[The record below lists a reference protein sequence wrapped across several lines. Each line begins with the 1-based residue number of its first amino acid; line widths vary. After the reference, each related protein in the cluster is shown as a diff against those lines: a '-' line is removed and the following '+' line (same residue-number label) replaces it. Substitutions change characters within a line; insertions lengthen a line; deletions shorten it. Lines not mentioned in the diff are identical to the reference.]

1 MKKYTKEQIETIFKS
16 RRNRLAAWL
25 KKNNTGACVFIDNEE
40 HRDPS
45 VPYYTN
51 HPNDAVLIIFKD
63 GYTVLIPWD
72 ENIANMQGHF
82 DKLVPYTRYKNNSI
96 DATKAVLNLC
106 QSHAENNKV
115 ELPEYLTYPQYLRFI
130 DALSN
135 YDCRCRED
143 GAHNF
148 TVECR
153 MIKDE
158 YEIECSKEAA
168 RVGDIIIDEID
179 VEIRDGRIKTETD
192 VALLIERMLRE
203 NGCQRTG
210 FDTLA
215 AGPSR
220 SFAIHAFPG
229 YTDAAWPA
237 QGLSILDF
245 GVVYN
250 GYTSDTTVT
259 VAKDPLTSEQEKLV
273 DLVQKAYDECLKL
286 YTKENT
292 VYEAAKKAD
301 AVFAAAKRK
310 MPHGLGHATGLEIHE
325 QPFISTRK
333 VSEQK
338 FKPGMIVTLEPGL
351 YDKDLGGVRLEN
363 DVLITEDGHEV
374 ISHSR
379 IIRIDF

>member
-25 KKNNTGACVFIDNEE
+25 QKNNTGACVFIDNEE

-259 VAKDPLTSEQEKLV
+259 VAKGPLTSEQGKLV

-292 VYEAAKKAD
+292 VYEAAKKQTQCLQRQNARCLTD
-301 AVFAAAKRK
+301 LDMQQDSKFMSSRLSALAKFQNRNSNR
-310 MPHGLGHATGLEIHE
+310 E
-325 QPFISTRK
+325 
-333 VSEQK
+333 
-338 FKPGMIVTLEPGL
+338 
-351 YDKDLGGVRLEN
+351 
-363 DVLITEDGHEV
+363 
-374 ISHSR
+374 
-379 IIRIDF
+379 